1 MHLETQPRSLALYH
15 ELLDVLNSIMP
26 SLLIHMFDPDVSQ
39 QMDGLIEGIL
49 DSFAIYRGKDSNSR
63 DTTDVTTYKNQV
75 SPFMEKVNLI
85 PVQDFINIFS
95 ILKDLSKQKIVIS
108 EMQTTYPNT
117 LSLFLVLVDEIV
129 EEEKEIDQVLG

>member
-1 MHLETQPRSLALYH
+1 
-15 ELLDVLNSIMP
+15 
-26 SLLIHMFDPDVSQ
+26 
-39 QMDGLIEGIL
+39 MDGLIEGIL

-63 DTTDVTTYKNQV
+63 DTTDVTAYKNQV

-95 ILKDLSKQKIVIS
+95 ILKDLSKHKIVIT